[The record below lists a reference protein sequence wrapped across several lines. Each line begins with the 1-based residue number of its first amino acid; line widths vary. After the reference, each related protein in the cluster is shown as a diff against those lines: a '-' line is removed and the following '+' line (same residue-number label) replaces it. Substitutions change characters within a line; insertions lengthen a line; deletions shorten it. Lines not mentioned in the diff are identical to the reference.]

1 MKSPIR
7 YYAQDQKAF
16 AQLKAQGAAERHIYR
31 GWIKCEH
38 WSRITMRKGE
48 VLGVV
53 DGFRSF
59 GLYRQIKA
67 AVKQFHDQGAT
78 IFDCITKQDSRAHS
92 VELFDEATGPRKV
105 SAEYAKLLADEKADA
120 RRKKDGKMAK
130 HDAERIWFTRGL
142 KTAEKAKITGWSRA
156 ALYNV
161 FKRSNCVTGRPPK
174 QDAT

>member
-7 YYAQDQKAF
+7 YYAKDQKAL
-16 AQLKAQGAAERHIYR
+16 AQLKAQGAPERHIYR

-38 WSRITMRKGE
+38 WSRVTMRKGE

-53 DGFRSF
+53 DGFRAF

-67 AVKQFHDQGAT
+67 AVKQFHEQGAT

-92 VELFDEATGPRKV
+92 IELFDDATGPRKV

-120 RRKKDGKMAK
+120 RRKKDGKMLK
-130 HDAERIWFTRGL
+130 HHAQEIWLNPKL
-142 KTAEKAKITGWSRA
+142 KTAEKAKLTKWSRA
-156 ALYNV
+156 ALYAA
-161 FKRSNCVTGRPPK
+161 FGHSNSVTGRPPK
-174 QDAT
+174 QIEA